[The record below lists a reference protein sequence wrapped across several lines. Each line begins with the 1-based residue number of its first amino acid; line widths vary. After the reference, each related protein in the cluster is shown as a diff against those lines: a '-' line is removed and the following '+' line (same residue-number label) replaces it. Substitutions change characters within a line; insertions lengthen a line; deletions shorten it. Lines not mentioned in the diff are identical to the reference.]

1 MVKFIFLW
9 LTTQFFLQVV
19 AMGSDIYIPVCEGF
33 DGNFPNESVHCNGYS
48 VQNPACTN
56 PKECC
61 RNKYDFGSFN
71 KSVLQAYDL
80 WRPPPVPPRE
90 IDRVCS
96 LKTNLFEF
104 SKENNTDKASDGH
117 VFVQHKAFSLT
128 HCSDFCLREPRCS
141 GFNLATVPD
150 PEVKK
155 LCELLDEVGNI
166 IDRPGF
172 SFWHFDRFA
181 YEKVNTRNFSYNL

>member
-1 MVKFIFLW
+1 MREGSNNQKIVTIFQIFIFKRRFRYCLIS
-9 LTTQFFLQVV
+9 LLLP
-19 AMGSDIYIPVCEGF
+19 S
-33 DGNFPNESVHCNGYS
+33 SRRKLK
-48 VQNPACTN
+48 VQNLSAC
-56 PKECC
+56 
-61 RNKYDFGSFN
+61 FISA
-71 KSVLQAYDL
+71 AYDL

-104 SKENNTDKASDGH
+104 SQENNTDKASDGH
-117 VFVQHKAFSLT
+117 VIVQHKALSLT
-128 HCSDFCLREPRCS
+128 HCSDFCLREPRCG

-150 PEVKK
+150 AEVKK

-181 YEKVNTRNFSYNL
+181 YEKVNTLNFSYDL